1 MNLKTLKNSDPNIA
15 HQLNT
20 GSGEKL
26 SDNVLYFARVLRS
39 AGIPIGS
46 GRILEAIEAINK
58 IGLADKSIF
67 YWALHSVFV
76 HKNEHREVFDQAFK
90 LFWKNP
96 RLLEKMMQ
104 LALPRLNTGTPETSD
119 SDINRRVQEAFN
131 TDNISEDNYVDA
143 STEDELEFDAVMT
156 YSESELLQGMD
167 FEQMSSDEINK
178 AKKVI
183 AQMNLSIP
191 QVKSRRFK
199 SSSLR
204 RKIDLRQSL
213 KGANKFCG
221 EYIPLRYKSRK
232 DKNPPI
238 IAICDVSGSM
248 SRYSRM
254 LLHFMHVL
262 TRQSL
267 KGANK
272 FCGEYIPLRYKSRKD
287 KHPPIIAICDVS
299 GSMSR
304 YSRMLLHFMHVLTT
318 FRNDVHT
325 FLFGTRLTN
334 VTRFLRFKDVDEA
347 LAATS
352 SAVEDWSGGTR
363 IGDCLKEF
371 NFNWSRRVLGPGAIV
386 LFITDGLDR
395 GGGIGLSKQ
404 IKLIQKSSK
413 RLIWLNPLLRYE
425 EFAPKPTGVKAI
437 LPHVD
442 EFRPI
447 HSLESMDQLVNAL
460 SETNLQSRFNMAP
473 WLEKLSEIE
482 NAECH

>member
-1 MNLKTLKNSDPNIA
+1 MNLKTLKNSKPNIA
-15 HQLNT
+15 NQLNI

-46 GRILEAIEAINK
+46 GRILEAIKAINK

-76 HKNEHREVFDQAFK
+76 HKNEHREIFDQAFK

-143 STEDELEFDAVMT
+143 SAEDELEFDAVMT

-167 FEQMSSDEINK
+167 FEQMSAAEINK
-178 AKKVI
+178 AKQVI
-183 AQMNLSIP
+183 AQINLSIP

-199 SSSLR
+199 SSPLR

-213 KGANKFCG
+213 KEANKFCG

-262 TRQSL
+262 TTL
-267 KGANK
+267 
-272 FCGEYIPLRYKSRKD
+272 
-287 KHPPIIAICDVS
+287 
-299 GSMSR
+299 
-304 YSRMLLHFMHVLTT
+304 
-318 FRNDVHT
+318 RNDVHT

>member
-1 MNLKTLKNSDPNIA
+1 MNLKTLKNSKPNIA
-15 HQLNT
+15 NQLNI

-46 GRILEAIEAINK
+46 GRILEAIKAISK

-76 HKNEHREVFDQAFK
+76 HKNEHREIFDQAFK

-96 RLLEKMMQ
+96 RLLEKMMT

-143 STEDELEFDAVMT
+143 SAEDELEFDAVMT

-167 FEQMSSDEINK
+167 FEQMSSAEINK
-178 AKKVI
+178 AKQVI

-262 TRQSL
+262 TSL
-267 KGANK
+267 
-272 FCGEYIPLRYKSRKD
+272 
-287 KHPPIIAICDVS
+287 
-299 GSMSR
+299 
-304 YSRMLLHFMHVLTT
+304 
-318 FRNDVHT
+318 RNDVHT

-371 NFNWSRRVLGPGAIV
+371 NFNWARRVLGPGAIV

-437 LPHVD
+437 LPYVD

-473 WLEKLSEIE
+473 WLQKLSEIE

>member
-1 MNLKTLKNSDPNIA
+1 MNLKTLENSDPNIA

-46 GRILEAIEAINK
+46 GRILEAIKAINK

-76 HKNEHREVFDQAFK
+76 HKNEHREIFDQTFK
-90 LFWKNP
+90 IFWKNP

-104 LALPRLNTGTPETSD
+104 LALPKLNTGTPETSD
-119 SDINRRVQEAFN
+119 ADINRRVQEAFN
-131 TDNISEDNYVDA
+131 TGNISEDNYVDA

-262 TRQSL
+262 TTL
-267 KGANK
+267 
-272 FCGEYIPLRYKSRKD
+272 
-287 KHPPIIAICDVS
+287 
-299 GSMSR
+299 
-304 YSRMLLHFMHVLTT
+304 
-318 FRNDVHT
+318 RNDVHT

-371 NFNWSRRVLGPGAIV
+371 NFNWSRRVLGSGAIV

>member
-76 HKNEHREVFDQAFK
+76 HKNEHREIFDQTFK
-90 LFWKNP
+90 IFWKNP

-119 SDINRRVQEAFN
+119 ADINRRVQEAFN

-262 TRQSL
+262 TTL
-267 KGANK
+267 
-272 FCGEYIPLRYKSRKD
+272 
-287 KHPPIIAICDVS
+287 
-299 GSMSR
+299 
-304 YSRMLLHFMHVLTT
+304 
-318 FRNDVHT
+318 RNDVHT

-437 LPHVD
+437 LPYVD

>member
-1 MNLKTLKNSDPNIA
+1 MNLKTLKNSDPNIT

-46 GRILEAIEAINK
+46 GRILEAVEAINK

-76 HKNEHREVFDQAFK
+76 HKNEHREIFDQTFK
-90 LFWKNP
+90 IFWKNP

-104 LALPRLNTGTPETSD
+104 LALPKLNTGTPETSD
-119 SDINRRVQEAFN
+119 ADINRRVQEAFN

-262 TRQSL
+262 TTL
-267 KGANK
+267 
-272 FCGEYIPLRYKSRKD
+272 
-287 KHPPIIAICDVS
+287 
-299 GSMSR
+299 
-304 YSRMLLHFMHVLTT
+304 
-318 FRNDVHT
+318 RNDVHT

-413 RLIWLNPLLRYE
+413 RLIWLNALLRYE

>member
-1 MNLKTLKNSDPNIA
+1 MNLKTLKNSYPNIA

-76 HKNEHREVFDQAFK
+76 HKNEHREIFDQTFK
-90 LFWKNP
+90 IFWKNP

-104 LALPRLNTGTPETSD
+104 LALPKLNTGTPETSD
-119 SDINRRVQEAFN
+119 ADINRRVQEAFN

-204 RKIDLRQSL
+204 RRIDLRQSL

-262 TRQSL
+262 TTL
-267 KGANK
+267 
-272 FCGEYIPLRYKSRKD
+272 
-287 KHPPIIAICDVS
+287 
-299 GSMSR
+299 
-304 YSRMLLHFMHVLTT
+304 
-318 FRNDVHT
+318 RNDVHT

>member
-46 GRILEAIEAINK
+46 GRILEAIKAINK

-76 HKNEHREVFDQAFK
+76 HKNEHREIFDQTFK
-90 LFWKNP
+90 IFWKNP

-262 TRQSL
+262 TTL
-267 KGANK
+267 
-272 FCGEYIPLRYKSRKD
+272 
-287 KHPPIIAICDVS
+287 
-299 GSMSR
+299 
-304 YSRMLLHFMHVLTT
+304 
-318 FRNDVHT
+318 RNDVHT

-437 LPHVD
+437 LPHVE

>member
-76 HKNEHREVFDQAFK
+76 HKNEHREIFDQTFK
-90 LFWKNP
+90 IFWKNP

-104 LALPRLNTGTPETSD
+104 LALPKLNTGTPETSD
-119 SDINRRVQEAFN
+119 ADINRRVQEAFN
-131 TDNISEDNYVDA
+131 TDNISKDNYVDA

-238 IAICDVSGSM
+238 IAICD
-248 SRYSRM
+248 
-254 LLHFMHVL
+254 
-262 TRQSL
+262 
-267 KGANK
+267 
-272 FCGEYIPLRYKSRKD
+272 I
-287 KHPPIIAICDVS
+287 S

-318 FRNDVHT
+318 LRNDVHT

-404 IKLIQKSSK
+404 IKMIQKSSK

-482 NAECH
+482 NAEYH

>member
-1 MNLKTLKNSDPNIA
+1 MNLKILKNSDPNIA
-15 HQLNT
+15 NQLDT

-26 SDNVLYFARVLRS
+26 SDNVVYFARVLRS

-76 HKNEHREVFDQAFK
+76 HKNEHREIFDQTFK
-90 LFWKNP
+90 IFWKNP

-104 LALPRLNTGTPETSD
+104 LALPRLNTGTTETSD

-262 TRQSL
+262 TTL
-267 KGANK
+267 
-272 FCGEYIPLRYKSRKD
+272 
-287 KHPPIIAICDVS
+287 
-299 GSMSR
+299 
-304 YSRMLLHFMHVLTT
+304 
-318 FRNDVHT
+318 RNDVHT

-404 IKLIQKSSK
+404 IQLIQKSSK

>member
-76 HKNEHREVFDQAFK
+76 HKNEHREIFDQTFK
-90 LFWKNP
+90 IFWKNP

-104 LALPRLNTGTPETSD
+104 LALPKLNTGTPETSD
-119 SDINRRVQEAFN
+119 ADINRRVQEAFN

-262 TRQSL
+262 TTL
-267 KGANK
+267 
-272 FCGEYIPLRYKSRKD
+272 
-287 KHPPIIAICDVS
+287 
-299 GSMSR
+299 
-304 YSRMLLHFMHVLTT
+304 
-318 FRNDVHT
+318 RNDVHT

>member
-1 MNLKTLKNSDPNIA
+1 MNLKTLENSKPNIA
-15 HQLNT
+15 NQLNT

-26 SDNVLYFARVLRS
+26 SDNVLYFARVLRT

-46 GRILEAIEAINK
+46 GRILEAIKAINK

-76 HKNEHREVFDQAFK
+76 HKNEHREIFDQAFK

-143 STEDELEFDAVMT
+143 SAEDELEFDAVMT

-167 FEQMSSDEINK
+167 FEQMSSAEIKK
-178 AKKVI
+178 AKQVI

-262 TRQSL
+262 TSL
-267 KGANK
+267 
-272 FCGEYIPLRYKSRKD
+272 
-287 KHPPIIAICDVS
+287 
-299 GSMSR
+299 
-304 YSRMLLHFMHVLTT
+304 
-318 FRNDVHT
+318 RNDVHT

-437 LPHVD
+437 LPYVD

-473 WLEKLSEIE
+473 WLQKLSEIE

>member
-1 MNLKTLKNSDPNIA
+1 MKNSEPNIA
-15 HQLNT
+15 NQLNT

-46 GRILEAIEAINK
+46 GRILDAIKAINK

-76 HKNEHREVFDQAFK
+76 HKNEHREIFDQAFK
-90 LFWKNP
+90 IFWKNP

-104 LALPRLNTGTPETSD
+104 LALPRLNTGTPGASD
-119 SDINRRVQEAFN
+119 ADINRRVQEAFN
-131 TDNISEDNYVDA
+131 TDNMSKENYVHP
-143 STEDELEFDAVMT
+143 STEDELKFDAVMT

-199 SSSLR
+199 NSSLR

-238 IAICDVSGSM
+238 IAICD
-248 SRYSRM
+248 
-254 LLHFMHVL
+254 
-262 TRQSL
+262 
-267 KGANK
+267 
-272 FCGEYIPLRYKSRKD
+272 I
-287 KHPPIIAICDVS
+287 S

-318 FRNDVHT
+318 LRNDVHT

-363 IGDCLKEF
+363 IGDCLKDF

-437 LPHVD
+437 LPYVD

-473 WLEKLSEIE
+473 WLQKLSEIE

>member
-1 MNLKTLKNSDPNIA
+1 MNLKTSKNSDPNIA
-15 HQLNT
+15 DQLNT

-46 GRILEAIEAINK
+46 GRILEAIKAINK

-76 HKNEHREVFDQAFK
+76 HKNEHREIFDQTFK
-90 LFWKNP
+90 IFWKNP

-104 LALPRLNTGTPETSD
+104 LALPKLNTGTPETSD
-119 SDINRRVQEAFN
+119 ADINRRVQEAFN
-131 TDNISEDNYVDA
+131 KDNISEDNYVDA

-167 FEQMSSDEINK
+167 FEQMSYDEINK

-183 AQMNLSIP
+183 AQMNLAIP

-199 SSSLR
+199 SSSFR

-262 TRQSL
+262 TTL
-267 KGANK
+267 
-272 FCGEYIPLRYKSRKD
+272 
-287 KHPPIIAICDVS
+287 
-299 GSMSR
+299 
-304 YSRMLLHFMHVLTT
+304 
-318 FRNDVHT
+318 RNDVHT

-404 IKLIQKSSK
+404 IKMIQKSSK

-437 LPHVD
+437 LPYVD

-447 HSLESMDQLVNAL
+447 HSLESMDQLVDAL

-482 NAECH
+482 NAEYH

>member
-1 MNLKTLKNSDPNIA
+1 MNLKTLKNSYPNIA

-76 HKNEHREVFDQAFK
+76 HKNEHREIFDQTFK
-90 LFWKNP
+90 IFWKNP

-104 LALPRLNTGTPETSD
+104 LALPKLNTGTPETSD
-119 SDINRRVQEAFN
+119 ADINRRVQEAFN
-131 TDNISEDNYVDA
+131 TDNISKDNYVDA

-262 TRQSL
+262 TTL
-267 KGANK
+267 
-272 FCGEYIPLRYKSRKD
+272 
-287 KHPPIIAICDVS
+287 
-299 GSMSR
+299 
-304 YSRMLLHFMHVLTT
+304 
-318 FRNDVHT
+318 RNDVHT

-404 IKLIQKSSK
+404 IKMIQKSSK

-437 LPHVD
+437 LPYVD

>member
-1 MNLKTLKNSDPNIA
+1 MNLKILKNSDPNIA
-15 HQLNT
+15 NQLNT

-76 HKNEHREVFDQAFK
+76 HKNEHREIFDQTFK
-90 LFWKNP
+90 IFWKNP

-104 LALPRLNTGTPETSD
+104 LALPKLNTGTPETSD
-119 SDINRRVQEAFN
+119 ADINRRVQEAFN

-262 TRQSL
+262 TTL
-267 KGANK
+267 
-272 FCGEYIPLRYKSRKD
+272 
-287 KHPPIIAICDVS
+287 
-299 GSMSR
+299 
-304 YSRMLLHFMHVLTT
+304 
-318 FRNDVHT
+318 RNDVHT

-482 NAECH
+482 NAECQ

>member
-76 HKNEHREVFDQAFK
+76 HKNEHREIFDQTFK
-90 LFWKNP
+90 IFWKNP

-104 LALPRLNTGTPETSD
+104 LALPKLNTGTPETSD
-119 SDINRRVQEAFN
+119 ADINRRVQEAFN

-232 DKNPPI
+232 YKNPPI

-262 TRQSL
+262 TTL
-267 KGANK
+267 
-272 FCGEYIPLRYKSRKD
+272 
-287 KHPPIIAICDVS
+287 
-299 GSMSR
+299 
-304 YSRMLLHFMHVLTT
+304 
-318 FRNDVHT
+318 RNDVHT
-325 FLFGTRLTN
+325 FLFGTLLTN

-404 IKLIQKSSK
+404 MKLIQKSSK

>member
-46 GRILEAIEAINK
+46 GRILEAIKAINK

-76 HKNEHREVFDQAFK
+76 HKNEHREIFDQTFK
-90 LFWKNP
+90 IFWKNP

-119 SDINRRVQEAFN
+119 ADINRRVQEAFN

-262 TRQSL
+262 TTL
-267 KGANK
+267 
-272 FCGEYIPLRYKSRKD
+272 
-287 KHPPIIAICDVS
+287 
-299 GSMSR
+299 
-304 YSRMLLHFMHVLTT
+304 
-318 FRNDVHT
+318 RNDVHT

>member
-46 GRILEAIEAINK
+46 GRILEAIKAINK

-76 HKNEHREVFDQAFK
+76 HKNEHREIFDQTFK
-90 LFWKNP
+90 IFWKNP

-104 LALPRLNTGTPETSD
+104 LALPKLNTGTPETSD
-119 SDINRRVQEAFN
+119 ADINRRVQEAFN
-131 TDNISEDNYVDA
+131 KDNISEDNYVDA

-167 FEQMSSDEINK
+167 FEQMSYDEINK

-183 AQMNLSIP
+183 AQMNLAIP

-199 SSSLR
+199 SSSFR
-204 RKIDLRQSL
+204 RKIDL
-213 KGANKFCG
+213 
-221 EYIPLRYKSRK
+221 
-232 DKNPPI
+232 
-238 IAICDVSGSM
+238 
-248 SRYSRM
+248 
-254 LLHFMHVL
+254 
-262 TRQSL
+262 RQSL

-318 FRNDVHT
+318 LRNDVHT

-404 IKLIQKSSK
+404 IKMIQKSSK

-437 LPHVD
+437 LPYVD

-447 HSLESMDQLVNAL
+447 HSLESMDQLVDAL

-482 NAECH
+482 NAEYH

>member
-76 HKNEHREVFDQAFK
+76 HKNEHREIFDQTFK
-90 LFWKNP
+90 IFWKNP

-119 SDINRRVQEAFN
+119 PDINRRVQEAFN

-262 TRQSL
+262 TTL
-267 KGANK
+267 
-272 FCGEYIPLRYKSRKD
+272 
-287 KHPPIIAICDVS
+287 
-299 GSMSR
+299 
-304 YSRMLLHFMHVLTT
+304 
-318 FRNDVHT
+318 RNDVHT

-371 NFNWSRRVLGPGAIV
+371 NFKWSRRVLGPGAIV

-447 HSLESMDQLVNAL
+447 HSLSL
-460 SETNLQSRFNMAP
+460 
-473 WLEKLSEIE
+473 I
-482 NAECH
+482 HI

>member
-76 HKNEHREVFDQAFK
+76 HKNEHREIFDQTFK
-90 LFWKNP
+90 IFWKNP

-119 SDINRRVQEAFN
+119 ADINRRVQEAFN

-191 QVKSRRFK
+191 KVKSRRFK

-262 TRQSL
+262 TTL
-267 KGANK
+267 
-272 FCGEYIPLRYKSRKD
+272 
-287 KHPPIIAICDVS
+287 
-299 GSMSR
+299 
-304 YSRMLLHFMHVLTT
+304 
-318 FRNDVHT
+318 RNDVHT

>member
-76 HKNEHREVFDQAFK
+76 HKNEHREIFDQTFK
-90 LFWKNP
+90 IFWKNP

-119 SDINRRVQEAFN
+119 SDINRRVKEAFN

-167 FEQMSSDEINK
+167 FEQMSSDEINM

-262 TRQSL
+262 TTL
-267 KGANK
+267 
-272 FCGEYIPLRYKSRKD
+272 
-287 KHPPIIAICDVS
+287 
-299 GSMSR
+299 
-304 YSRMLLHFMHVLTT
+304 
-318 FRNDVHT
+318 RNDVHT

-482 NAECH
+482 NTECH

>member
-76 HKNEHREVFDQAFK
+76 HKNEHREIFDQTFK
-90 LFWKNP
+90 IFWKNP

-232 DKNPPI
+232 DK
-238 IAICDVSGSM
+238 
-248 SRYSRM
+248 Y
-254 LLHFMHVL
+254 
-262 TRQSL
+262 
-267 KGANK
+267 
-272 FCGEYIPLRYKSRKD
+272 
-287 KHPPIIAICDVS
+287 PPIIAICDVS

-404 IKLIQKSSK
+404 IKLIQKSCK

>member
-76 HKNEHREVFDQAFK
+76 HKNEHREIFDQTFK
-90 LFWKNP
+90 IFWKNP

-119 SDINRRVQEAFN
+119 ADINRRVQEAFN

-262 TRQSL
+262 TTL
-267 KGANK
+267 
-272 FCGEYIPLRYKSRKD
+272 
-287 KHPPIIAICDVS
+287 
-299 GSMSR
+299 
-304 YSRMLLHFMHVLTT
+304 
-318 FRNDVHT
+318 RNDVHT

>member
-46 GRILEAIEAINK
+46 GRILEAIKAINK

-76 HKNEHREVFDQAFK
+76 HKNEHREIFDQTFK
-90 LFWKNP
+90 IFWKNP

-262 TRQSL
+262 TTL
-267 KGANK
+267 
-272 FCGEYIPLRYKSRKD
+272 
-287 KHPPIIAICDVS
+287 
-299 GSMSR
+299 
-304 YSRMLLHFMHVLTT
+304 
-318 FRNDVHT
+318 RNDVHT

-404 IKLIQKSSK
+404 IKMIQKSSK

>member
-1 MNLKTLKNSDPNIA
+1 MNLKTLKNSYPNIA

-76 HKNEHREVFDQAFK
+76 HKNEHREIFDQTFK
-90 LFWKNP
+90 IFWKNP

-104 LALPRLNTGTPETSD
+104 LALPRLNTGTPETSN

-131 TDNISEDNYVDA
+131 TDNISEDNYEDA

-183 AQMNLSIP
+183 AQMNLAIP

-199 SSSLR
+199 SSSFR

-238 IAICDVSGSM
+238 IAICD
-248 SRYSRM
+248 
-254 LLHFMHVL
+254 
-262 TRQSL
+262 
-267 KGANK
+267 
-272 FCGEYIPLRYKSRKD
+272 I
-287 KHPPIIAICDVS
+287 S

-318 FRNDVHT
+318 LRNDVHT

-404 IKLIQKSSK
+404 IKMIQKSSK

-482 NAECH
+482 NAEYH

>member
-76 HKNEHREVFDQAFK
+76 HKNEHREIFDQTFK
-90 LFWKNP
+90 IFWKNP

-262 TRQSL
+262 TTL
-267 KGANK
+267 
-272 FCGEYIPLRYKSRKD
+272 
-287 KHPPIIAICDVS
+287 
-299 GSMSR
+299 
-304 YSRMLLHFMHVLTT
+304 
-318 FRNDVHT
+318 RNDVHT

-482 NAECH
+482 NAECQ

>member
-1 MNLKTLKNSDPNIA
+1 MNLKTLKNSKPNIA
-15 HQLNT
+15 NQLNT

-46 GRILEAIEAINK
+46 GRILEAIKAINK

-76 HKNEHREVFDQAFK
+76 HKNEHREIFDQAFK

-104 LALPRLNTGTPETSD
+104 MALPRLNTGTPETSD

-143 STEDELEFDAVMT
+143 SAEDELEFDAVMT

-167 FEQMSSDEINK
+167 FEQMSSAEINK
-178 AKKVI
+178 AKQVI

-262 TRQSL
+262 TSL
-267 KGANK
+267 
-272 FCGEYIPLRYKSRKD
+272 
-287 KHPPIIAICDVS
+287 
-299 GSMSR
+299 
-304 YSRMLLHFMHVLTT
+304 
-318 FRNDVHT
+318 RNDVHT

-371 NFNWSRRVLGPGAIV
+371 NFNWARRVLGPGAIV

-437 LPHVD
+437 LPYVD

-473 WLEKLSEIE
+473 WLQKLSEIE

>member
-1 MNLKTLKNSDPNIA
+1 LNLKTLKNSEPNIA
-15 HQLNT
+15 NQLNT

-46 GRILEAIEAINK
+46 GRILDAIKAINK

-76 HKNEHREVFDQAFK
+76 HKNEHREIFDQAFK
-90 LFWKNP
+90 IFWKNP

-104 LALPRLNTGTPETSD
+104 LALPRLNTGTPEASD
-119 SDINRRVQEAFN
+119 ADINRRVQEAFN
-131 TDNISEDNYVDA
+131 TDNMSKENYVHP
-143 STEDELEFDAVMT
+143 STEDELKFDAVMT

-167 FEQMSSDEINK
+167 FEQMSSDEINT

-199 SSSLR
+199 NSSLR

-238 IAICDVSGSM
+238 IAICD
-248 SRYSRM
+248 
-254 LLHFMHVL
+254 
-262 TRQSL
+262 
-267 KGANK
+267 
-272 FCGEYIPLRYKSRKD
+272 I
-287 KHPPIIAICDVS
+287 S

-318 FRNDVHT
+318 LRNDVHT

-363 IGDCLKEF
+363 IGDCLKDF

-437 LPHVD
+437 LPYVD

-473 WLEKLSEIE
+473 WLQKLSEIE

>member
-76 HKNEHREVFDQAFK
+76 HKNEHREIFDQTFK
-90 LFWKNP
+90 IFWKNP

-104 LALPRLNTGTPETSD
+104 LALPKLNTGTPETSYA
-119 SDINRRVQEAFN
+119 DINRRVQEAFN

-191 QVKSRRFK
+191 KVKSRRFK

-204 RKIDLRQSL
+204 RKIDL
-213 KGANKFCG
+213 
-221 EYIPLRYKSRK
+221 
-232 DKNPPI
+232 
-238 IAICDVSGSM
+238 
-248 SRYSRM
+248 
-254 LLHFMHVL
+254 
-262 TRQSL
+262 RQSL

-318 FRNDVHT
+318 LRNDVHT

>member
-76 HKNEHREVFDQAFK
+76 HKNEHREIFDQTFK
-90 LFWKNP
+90 IFWKNP

-104 LALPRLNTGTPETSD
+104 LALPKLNTGTPETSD
-119 SDINRRVQEAFN
+119 ADKNRRVQEAFN
-131 TDNISEDNYVDA
+131 TDNISKDNYVDA

-262 TRQSL
+262 TTL
-267 KGANK
+267 
-272 FCGEYIPLRYKSRKD
+272 
-287 KHPPIIAICDVS
+287 
-299 GSMSR
+299 
-304 YSRMLLHFMHVLTT
+304 
-318 FRNDVHT
+318 RNDVHT

>member
-76 HKNEHREVFDQAFK
+76 HKNEHREIFDQTFK
-90 LFWKNP
+90 IFWKNP

-131 TDNISEDNYVDA
+131 TDNISEDNYADA

-262 TRQSL
+262 TTL
-267 KGANK
+267 
-272 FCGEYIPLRYKSRKD
+272 
-287 KHPPIIAICDVS
+287 
-299 GSMSR
+299 
-304 YSRMLLHFMHVLTT
+304 
-318 FRNDVHT
+318 RNDVHT

>member
-1 MNLKTLKNSDPNIA
+1 MNLKTSKNSDPNIA
-15 HQLNT
+15 DQLNT

-76 HKNEHREVFDQAFK
+76 HKNEHREIFDQTFK
-90 LFWKNP
+90 IFWKNP

-104 LALPRLNTGTPETSD
+104 LALPKLNTGTPETSD
-119 SDINRRVQEAFN
+119 ADINRRVQEAFN
-131 TDNISEDNYVDA
+131 TDNISKDNYVDA

-183 AQMNLSIP
+183 AQMNLAIP

-199 SSSLR
+199 SSSFR

-221 EYIPLRYKSRK
+221 GYIPLRYKSRK

-262 TRQSL
+262 TTL
-267 KGANK
+267 
-272 FCGEYIPLRYKSRKD
+272 
-287 KHPPIIAICDVS
+287 
-299 GSMSR
+299 
-304 YSRMLLHFMHVLTT
+304 
-318 FRNDVHT
+318 RNDVHT

-404 IKLIQKSSK
+404 IKMIQKSSK

-482 NAECH
+482 NAEYH

>member
-1 MNLKTLKNSDPNIA
+1 MNLKTLKNSEPNIA
-15 HQLNT
+15 NQLNT

-46 GRILEAIEAINK
+46 GRILDAIKAIDK

-67 YWALHSVFV
+67 YWALHSVLV
-76 HKNEHREVFDQAFK
+76 HKNEHREIFDQAFK
-90 LFWKNP
+90 IFWKNP

-119 SDINRRVQEAFN
+119 ADISRRVQEAFN
-131 TDNISEDNYVDA
+131 TDNISEENYVHP
-143 STEDELEFDAVMT
+143 STEDQLKIDAVMT

-213 KGANKFCG
+213 KGANKFYG
-221 EYIPLRYKSRK
+221 EYIPLRYKSRR
-232 DKNPPI
+232 DKN
-238 IAICDVSGSM
+238 
-248 SRYSRM
+248 
-254 LLHFMHVL
+254 
-262 TRQSL
+262 
-267 KGANK
+267 
-272 FCGEYIPLRYKSRKD
+272 
-287 KHPPIIAICDVS
+287 PPIIAICDVS

-437 LPHVD
+437 LPYVD

-460 SETNLQSRFNMAP
+460 SETNLQTRFNMAP
-473 WLEKLSEIE
+473 WLQKLSEIE

>member
-76 HKNEHREVFDQAFK
+76 HKNEHREIFDQTFK
-90 LFWKNP
+90 IFWKNP
-96 RLLEKMMQ
+96 KLLEKMMQ
-104 LALPRLNTGTPETSD
+104 LALPKLNTGTPETSD
-119 SDINRRVQEAFN
+119 ADINRRVQEAFN

-232 DKNPPI
+232 DK
-238 IAICDVSGSM
+238 S
-248 SRYSRM
+248 
-254 LLHFMHVL
+254 
-262 TRQSL
+262 
-267 KGANK
+267 
-272 FCGEYIPLRYKSRKD
+272 
-287 KHPPIIAICDVS
+287 PPIIAICDVS

-318 FRNDVHT
+318 LRNDVHT

-413 RLIWLNPLLRYE
+413 RLIWLNPLLRYK

-482 NAECH
+482 NAECQ